1 MKSMQDINKGSK
13 KISSF
18 LFWQRWLF
26 YTSLLFAL
34 FGIVLA
40 LYGNNPLFTPYI
52 QALAR
57 LFWHQQNIP
66 AEFEPFLFFICGPLG
81 GTIACSYILL
91 AYIAWYPFKRKERWA
106 RNAIMV
112 AFGTWVIL
120 DSAVCIYYDV
130 YFQLYLINGF
140 SILQKALPLIFTWK
154 DFKNT

>member
-1 MKSMQDINKGSK
+1 MKSMPDLNNVSK
-13 KISSF
+13 KTSSF

-40 LYGNNPLFTPYI
+40 FYGNNPLFSPYI

-57 LFWHQQNIP
+57 VFWHEQNMPVEI
-66 AEFEPFLFFICGPLG
+66 EPFIFFICGPLG

-91 AYIAWYPFKRKERWA
+91 AYLARYPFKRKEPWA

-112 AFGTWVIL
+112 AFGTWVVL
-120 DSAVCIYYDV
+120 DSAVCIYYNV
-130 YFQLYLINGF
+130 YFQVYLINGF

-154 DFKNT
+154 DFKNN